1 MRGRK
6 AGSGDGERATIA
18 AALERARREDG
29 LSQDALA
36 RTLGSSQANI
46 SKLLRGRHT
55 PRPELEAAI
64 RSYLGGRHKGAAL
77 PSEAWTRRLL
87 AACERSQAFRDVVD
101 AALSLVN
108 ENEYPDRT

>member
-6 AGSGDGERATIA
+6 IGSGGERAAIA

-29 LSQDALA
+29 LSQEALA

-46 SKLLRGRHT
+46 SKLLRGQQR
-55 PRPELEAAI
+55 PRPELEASI
-64 RSYLGGRHKGAAL
+64 RSYLAARPAGVAH

-87 AACERSQAFRDVVD
+87 AACERSPAFRDVID
-101 AALSLVN
+101 AALLLVN
-108 ENEYPDRT
+108 ENEYSERA